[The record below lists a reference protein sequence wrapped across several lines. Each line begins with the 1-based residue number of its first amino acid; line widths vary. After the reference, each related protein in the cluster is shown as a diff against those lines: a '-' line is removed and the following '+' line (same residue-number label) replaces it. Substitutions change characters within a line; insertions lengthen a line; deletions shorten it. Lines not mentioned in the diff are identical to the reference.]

1 MPPRKTEQIVQLL
14 RHEILSGQRAPGAR
28 LPTYDAFTEQFG
40 VTRPTVARGMKA
52 LRSEGLVT
60 GRGTRGV
67 FVARTLPHKSRY
79 LWVTSERPGTPE
91 WSSLSAAL
99 LELVERGETGFAG
112 EVVPLFGVD
121 GRENNPAYH
130 TLCEAVR
137 CQSAAGLIVSA
148 SATTALLPALQAARL
163 PAVTVGV
170 SDAEVGLDVDA
181 LIDRACARL
190 LARGTRLAVFSPEAA
205 HLERVEASLRD
216 FGLPKRL
223 LTTVHVAPVGCEK
236 VTELLF
242 ERTEHPDAVL
252 VADDALTAPL
262 LAGLARTGVRAGR
275 DVRVLAR
282 CTWPCVVSDDD
293 GVERLGF
300 DAAEVLVAAKVGLE
314 ARREGRG
321 LAPRVVPPRFA
332 GELRSAKPIAS
343 AA

>member
-14 RHEILSGQRAPGAR
+14 RHEILSGQRPPGAR

-60 GRGTRGV
+60 GGGTRGV
-67 FVARTLPHKSRY
+67 FVARTLPHHSRY

-99 LELVERGETGFAG
+99 LELIERGETGFAG
-112 EVVPLFGVD
+112 EIVPLFGVD
-121 GRENNPAYH
+121 GRENNPTYR
-130 TLCEAVR
+130 TLVEAVR

-148 SATTALLPALQAARL
+148 SATTALLPALLSARL
-163 PAVTVGV
+163 PAVTVGGPE
-170 SDAEVGLDVDA
+170 AEIALDVDA

-216 FGLPKRL
+216 FGLPKRH

-242 ERTEHPDAVL
+242 ERPDHPDAVL
-252 VADDALTAPL
+252 VADDALTPPL
-262 LAGLARTGVRAGR
+262 LAGLARAGLRAGR
-275 DVRVLAR
+275 EVRVLSR
-282 CTWPCVVSDDD
+282 CSFPLVGERAD

-300 DAAEVLVAAKVGLE
+300 DAAEVLAAAKELLE
-314 ARREGRG
+314 ARREGR
-321 LAPRVVPPRFA
+321 AVPPHVAPPRFA
-332 GELRSAKPIAS
+332 SELRGTKTIAS

>member
-60 GRGTRGV
+60 GGGVRGV
-67 FVARTLPHKSRY
+67 FVARTLPHHSRY
-79 LWVTSERPGTPE
+79 LWVTSERPGAPE

-99 LELVERGETGFAG
+99 LELIERGETGFAG
-112 EVVPLFGVD
+112 EIVPLLGVD
-121 GRENNPAYH
+121 GRENNPAYRM
-130 TLCEAVR
+130 LVEAVR
-137 CQSAAGLIVSA
+137 CQSAAGVIVSA

-163 PAVTVGV
+163 PTVTVGAL
-170 SDAEVGLDVDA
+170 DAEIALDVDA

-205 HLERVEASLRD
+205 HLARVEASLRD
-216 FGLPKRL
+216 FGLPKRH
-223 LTTVHVAPVGCEK
+223 LTTVHVGPVGCEK

-242 ERTEHPDAVL
+242 ERADHPDAVL

-262 LAGLARTGVRAGR
+262 LAGFARARLRAGR

-282 CTWPCVVSDDD
+282 CTFPFVADVAD

-300 DAAEVLVAAKVGLE
+300 DAAEVLASAKERLD
-314 ARREGRG
+314 ARREGR
-321 LAPRVVPPRFA
+321 AASTHVVPPRFPA
-332 GELRSAKPIAS
+332 ELRTAKTIAS